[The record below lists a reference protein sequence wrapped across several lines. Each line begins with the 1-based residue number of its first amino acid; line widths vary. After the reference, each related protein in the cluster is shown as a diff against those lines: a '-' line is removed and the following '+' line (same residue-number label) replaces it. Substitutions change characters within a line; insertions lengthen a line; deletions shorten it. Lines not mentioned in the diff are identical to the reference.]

1 MLQQPTTSRTGR
13 ALRALIAGLCLFTL
27 MGAMVAPALAVP
39 PSEERIMK
47 SPGEDGSVNVALD
60 ALFLRPIGFLSL
72 AAGIALFVP
81 AAAMTLITRPLDIG
95 KPFHLLVIRPAKYV
109 WVDPLGHH
117 GR

>member
-1 MLQQPTTSRTGR
+1 MLQQPTTSRARR

-39 PSEERIMK
+39 PSAERIMK
-47 SPGEDGSVNVALD
+47 SPGEDGSVNPVLD
-60 ALFLRPIGFLSL
+60 ALILRPLGFMTL

-81 AAAMTLITRPLDIG
+81 AAAITLITRPMDVG
-95 KPFHLLVIRPAKYV
+95 KPFKVLVMRPAKYV